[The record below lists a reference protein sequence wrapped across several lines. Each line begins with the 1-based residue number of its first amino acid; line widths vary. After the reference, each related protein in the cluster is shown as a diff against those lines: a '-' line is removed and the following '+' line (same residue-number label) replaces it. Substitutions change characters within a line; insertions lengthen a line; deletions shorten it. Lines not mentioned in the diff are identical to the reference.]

1 MINFVREI
9 ISLAVR
15 SASKS
20 RGGKFWCYI
29 GCCLTLLRLLTCT
42 LTPPVF
48 SIYAIR
54 FDLNSL
60 SFSII
65 C

>member
-1 MINFVREI
+1 MREI
-9 ISLAVR
+9 ISLAEQ

-20 RGGKFWCYI
+20 RGGGFWCYI
-29 GCCLTLLRLLTCT
+29 GYYLILLRLLTYT

-54 FDLNSL
+54 FDLNSP
-60 SFSII
+60 SFSIVY
-65 C
+65 